1 MSEAVR
7 QAFEQKVLSG
17 EQLSAPKIRR
27 ARGRLKGGSPN
38 RRQPDQPAR
47 MGIAA
52 FPLTSARAPPLVFG
66 RPDEML
72 GYSIWTGTIA
82 A

>member
-52 FPLTSARAPPLVFG
+52 FPLTSARAPRWSSEDPM
-66 RPDEML
+66 RC
-72 GYSIWTGTIA
+72 WGTQYGPGP
-82 A
+82 